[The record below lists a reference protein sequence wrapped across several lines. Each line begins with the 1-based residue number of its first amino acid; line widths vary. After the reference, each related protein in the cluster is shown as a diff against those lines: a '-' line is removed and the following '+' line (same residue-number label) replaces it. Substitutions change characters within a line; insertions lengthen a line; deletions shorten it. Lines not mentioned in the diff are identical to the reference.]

1 LLSFGAA
8 VNERDSEGMTPLILS
23 AISGSIRIVR
33 MLLLAGADR
42 TITDNKNRTALF
54 MVEEDPENVNE
65 GVAEMLKRTSGFQE
79 YWNIRPVFKPT
90 NKSP

>member
-1 LLSFGAA
+1 
-8 VNERDSEGMTPLILS
+8 MTPLILS

-54 MVEEDPENVNE
+54 MVEEDPENANE
-65 GVAEMLKRTSGFQE
+65 GVAEMLKRTSGF
-79 YWNIRPVFKPT
+79 
-90 NKSP
+90 